1 MPQDRRG
8 FLNIVAHTGAAL
20 TCAACVPGAAQATW
34 LQSLRAVTID
44 APCGPVRGAAKAG
57 VRSFK
62 GIPYAQPP
70 VGALRFR
77 APQALPPATQ
87 ALNAFAF
94 GAAPM
99 QPDRV
104 QAGTGRHFIGD
115 VTAAEDCLYLNVW
128 APESPGPH
136 PVFVWIYG
144 GSNIYGATS
153 QPLYDGSSFARNGVV
168 CVTIG
173 YRLGAFGFLELG
185 ELLGKD
191 YEGSGNNALRDQ
203 VMGLQWVQQ
212 NIAAFGGD
220 PKRVTLGGESAGAKN
235 VSALLA
241 APAARGLFQ
250 QAIVQ
255 SGGGL
260 TTHSKAAAG
269 EVAGLFLSAL
279 QKARPGTARDSLIN
293 ASAEQLLW
301 AQNDTVARFPRNF
314 AFRSVVDGNYLPQSP
329 QQMVAAG
336 ASREVALLIGSNRD
350 EALLFFAPAVLAA
363 GRRDPSSSA
372 PLALRELAQLDL
384 PTMAVAEQRYR
395 QLLPQQNAFERR
407 VRLLTAEEYWIPT
420 LRLAQAHAAAGGSTF
435 MYRFD
440 VSAKQG
446 PFAGYAVHA
455 SEQPFTWHNFTE
467 PFLEM
472 LYGKSQI
479 APPFAATVHA
489 SWVQFIRT
497 GTPASS
503 HLPAWP
509 RYALGRRATM
519 LLNDSGCVLA
529 DDPAGAERALW
540 DGLL

>member
-1 MPQDRRG
+1 MQDRRK
-8 FLNIVAHTGAAL
+8 FLKQLTSSGVVLGSAAFL
-20 TCAACVPGAAQATW
+20 PGAAQAAW
-34 LQSLRAVTID
+34 LQSLRAVSVA
-44 APCGPVRGAAKAG
+44 APCGQVRGAVAGG

-62 GIPYAQPP
+62 GIPYAQAPL
-70 VGALRFR
+70 GALRFR
-77 APQALPPATQ
+77 APQALPRSAAT
-87 ALNAFAF
+87 LNAFSF
-94 GAAPM
+94 GPAPM

-115 VTAAEDCLYLNVW
+115 VAAGEDCLYLNVW
-128 APESPGPH
+128 TPDTPGPH

-168 CVTIG
+168 CVTIA

-185 ELLGKD
+185 ELLGKE
-191 YEGSGNNALRDQ
+191 YAGSGNNALRDQ
-203 VMGLQWVQQ
+203 LMGLQWVQQ

-220 PKRVTLGGESAGAKN
+220 PQRVTLGGESAGAKN

-241 APAARGLFQ
+241 APAARGLFR

-260 TTHSKAAAG
+260 TTHSKASAN

-279 QKARPGTARDSLIN
+279 QKNRPGPARDVLMN
-293 ASAEQLLW
+293 ASAEELLR
-301 AQNDTVARFPRNF
+301 AQNETVARYPRNF
-314 AFRSVVDGNYLPQSP
+314 AFRSLVDGEFLPQSP

-336 ASREVALLIGSNRD
+336 ASRDVSLLIGSNRD
-350 EALLFFAPAVLAA
+350 EALLFFPPPVLAA
-363 GRRDPSSSA
+363 GRSDPSTSA
-372 PLALRELAQLDL
+372 ALTAREMAQLDVA
-384 PTMAVAEQRYR
+384 TMAVAEGRYR
-395 QLLPQQNAFERR
+395 TQFAQQNAFERR
-407 VRLLTAEEYWIPT
+407 LRLLTAEEYWMPT
-420 LRLAQAHAAAGGSTF
+420 VRLAEAHAAAGGRTF

-440 VSAKQG
+440 VTAKQG

-455 SEQPFTWHNFTE
+455 SEQPFTWLNFNE

-472 LYGKSQI
+472 LYGKSHV
-479 APPFAATVHA
+479 APPFADTVHA
-489 SWVQFIRT
+489 TWVQFIRS
-497 GTPASS
+497 GTPS
-503 HLPAWP
+503 HSRLPAWP
-509 RYALGRRATM
+509 RYDIASRTTL
-519 LLNDSGCVLA
+519 LLNDSGSVLA